1 MSTLH
6 YYRLLMPSHPART
19 EERIEIRRSDEMAHM
34 QALIQPFNC
43 DPLLLQLEAPDNAE
57 QGWLSGSLVMLLN
70 KSYGMF
76 WVQTQS
82 CTPEQLEKK
91 CCH

>member
-34 QALIQPFNC
+34 QALIQPFN
-43 DPLLLQLEAPDNAE
+43 LRSFIAAIR
-57 QGWLSGSLVMLLN
+57 GSRQCRAGVAQWQFSDVAKQKLWDVLGSNPVLH
-70 KSYGMF
+70 
-76 WVQTQS
+76 
-82 CTPEQLEKK
+82 P
-91 CCH
+91 